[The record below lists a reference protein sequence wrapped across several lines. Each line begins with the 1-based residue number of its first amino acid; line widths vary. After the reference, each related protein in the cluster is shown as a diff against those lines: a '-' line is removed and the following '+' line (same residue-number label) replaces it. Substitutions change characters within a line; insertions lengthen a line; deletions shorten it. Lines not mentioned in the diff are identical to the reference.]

1 MALPSYPNHLLTL
14 EEYDAL
20 PEDELHH
27 YELLEGILIVSPRA
41 ASYHQEVAF
50 YLMMELYRQLPRQW
64 KLVSDVEVVLRS
76 EFPPTLRAPDVLV
89 VPAEAAKA
97 KPKRYNASEVL
108 LAVEII
114 SPGSRSI
121 DTSHK
126 PAEYAR
132 AGIPHYWVV
141 DLDDPLSVAA
151 YHLAGDL
158 GYQEAPAVSKIFSV
172 QEPFPV
178 TIDLTALPDG
188 PERDVD

>member
-1 MALPSYPNHLLTL
+1 MAAPWSPDHLLTL

-20 PEDELHH
+20 PEDNSRH
-27 YELLEGILIVSPRA
+27 YELVDGVLNVSPRA
-41 ASYHQEVAF
+41 GSFHQQIVF
-50 YLMMELYRQLPRQW
+50 FLMMELYRQLPREW
-64 KLVSDVEVVLRS
+64 TLISDVEVVLRS

-97 KPKRYNASEVL
+97 KPKRYNANEVL

-141 DLDDPLSVAA
+141 DLDDPLSVTS

-158 GYQEAPAVSKIFSV
+158 GYQEAPAVSKVLSV

-178 TIDLTALPDG
+178 TIDLTTLPDG